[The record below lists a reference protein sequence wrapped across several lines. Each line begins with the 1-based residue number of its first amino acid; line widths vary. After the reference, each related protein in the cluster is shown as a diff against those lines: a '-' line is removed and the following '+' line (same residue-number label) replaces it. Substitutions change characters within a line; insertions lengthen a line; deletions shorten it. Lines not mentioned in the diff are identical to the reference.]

1 MVSLLDIEARLEGF
15 GSWLRT
21 RLARDS
27 SVRRH
32 FPQERSHPTP
42 QPETMGRRTY
52 EALAAV
58 ASDVR
63 DEGYQGMTR
72 LTTTV
77 FSRTLQGVD
86 WRVLDGRI
94 LLAEYAPTGRPIPS

>member
-1 MVSLLDIEARLEGF
+1 
-15 GSWLRT
+15 
-21 RLARDS
+21 
-27 SVRRH
+27 
-32 FPQERSHPTP
+32 
-42 QPETMGRRTY
+42 MGRRTY